1 MDQWLPISYNVSK
14 GKLQIISRVNFVSTM
29 MHKFQSGKP
38 TTSSA
43 AIMSSTQVDDWQV
56 EHEEKMA
63 LV

>member
-1 MDQWLPISYNVSK
+1 
-14 GKLQIISRVNFVSTM
+14 M

-43 AIMSSTQVDDWQV
+43 ASEHTCLSEVGGSQV